1 MLRFNILTSNQPF
14 AIDRETGVITL
25 SGSVDFESRKS
36 YVLDVEASDEFTPPK
51 TAVVKVTI
59 DIIDLNDNTPV
70 LGLSSYSQTVA
81 EGFDTNKSL
90 ITVSATD
97 GDRPSTANGQVEFA
111 LVEADTSDPTFRI
124 NATSGDI
131 YANGP
136 LDYEIQTSFSF
147 SVYAYD
153 LGTPSLQSALATV
166 SIELTNVNNH
176 GPIFSEESYF
186 TK

>member
-1 MLRFNILTSNQPF
+1 MRFNILTSNQPF

-36 YVLDVEASDEFTPPK
+36 YVLDVEASDEFTPPM

-59 DIIDLNDNTPV
+59 EIIDLNDNTPV
-70 LGLSSYSQTVA
+70 LGSSSYSQTVA

-111 LVEADTSDPTFRI
+111 LVGADTSDPTFRI

-153 LGTPSLQSALATV
+153 LGTPSLKSSVVSVFIALTDINDHSPTFLQQIYSAT
-166 SIELTNVNNH
+166 
-176 GPIFSEESYF
+176 
-186 TK
+186 